1 VSVIELLSGNQ
12 ALARGAWEAGVQVAA
27 AYPGTPSTE
36 VLESLAPMDGVYA
49 EWSPNEKV
57 ALDVAVGAAYAGR
70 RALAV
75 MKHVGLNVAADS
87 LFYACMTG
95 MQAGLVIIV
104 ADDPGLH
111 SSQGEQDS
119 RRYCKF
125 ARLPCLEPSDS
136 QEAKSLVGLAYELS
150 ERFDTPVMVR
160 SSTRISHSYGL
171 VELGAR
177 VVRQDDEDQTRLVR
191 NPGKYVMVPGVARR
205 RHPIMEERME
215 AIAAFADSL
224 DENRVE
230 RRGNAVGVV
239 THGIAYQYV
248 REVMPDASI
257 LRLGMSYPIPAETVA
272 RFAAGVDRLLVVE
285 ELDPVIEE
293 EIRLLGVACE
303 GKRLFPIVGE
313 LSPETVRAGFVRA
326 GVLTETVESVDD
338 GTERAAELPARPPAL
353 CPGCPH
359 RGVYAAIHKLGLAVN
374 GDIGCYALGF
384 MPPLSAV
391 QTIGCMGAGIGQA
404 HGVAAAEIGERSV
417 AVIGDSTFFHSGMP
431 ALLNAVY
438 NQQAVT
444 VIVLDNRTTA
454 MTGHQD
460 NPGSGSTLLGE
471 TTTQVD
477 ISAVAGAFGVRHVE
491 TVDPYDLDAVEAA
504 LRHAVERDESSVI
517 VARRACAL
525 APEARADRS
534 PLAVDSSKCI
544 ACGRCLVLGCPAL
557 CTDAEV
563 VSEHGKAT
571 TRIDALLCAGCGM
584 CAQICP
590 VGAID
595 LAAEVVR

>member
-1 VSVIELLSGNQ
+1 VIDLLSGNQ
-12 ALARGAWEAGVQVAA
+12 ALARGAWEAGVRVAA
-27 AYPGTPSTE
+27 GYPGTPSTE
-36 VLESLAPMDGVYA
+36 VLETLASMDGVYT

-57 ALDVAVGAAYAGR
+57 ALDVAIGAAYAGR
-70 RALAV
+70 RSLAV

-87 LFYACMTG
+87 LFYVCMTG

-136 QEAKSLVGLAYELS
+136 QEAKSMVGLAFDLS

-160 SSTRISHSYGL
+160 SGTRISHSFGL
-171 VELGAR
+171 VEMCAR
-177 VVRQDDEDQTRLVR
+177 VCCEDDDDADPFVR
-191 NPGKYVMVPGVARR
+191 NPQKYVMVPGVARR

-215 AIAAFADSL
+215 AITAFADAL
-224 DENRVE
+224 GVNRIE
-230 RRGNAVGVV
+230 RRSSALGVV

-248 REVMPDASI
+248 REVLPEASI
-257 LRLGMSYPIPAETVA
+257 LRLGMSYPVAAERV
-272 RFAAGVDRLLVVE
+272 RSLAADVDRLLVVE

-303 GKRLFPIVGE
+303 GKSLFPISGE
-313 LSPETVRAGFVRA
+313 LSPQSVREGCVKAGLVPA
-326 GVLTETVESVDD
+326 QAD
-338 GTERAAELPARPPAL
+338 GMVAEAAASAALPMRPPAL

-359 RGVYAAIHKLGLAVN
+359 RGVYYAIHQLDLAVN

-391 QTIGCMGAGIGQA
+391 HSIGCMGAGVGQA
-404 HGVAAAEIGERSV
+404 HGVAAAAIGERSV

-438 NQQAVT
+438 NRQAVT
-444 VIVLDNRTTA
+444 VVVLDNRTTA
-454 MTGHQD
+454 MTGHQE
-460 NPGSGSTLLGE
+460 NPGSGSTLMGE
-471 TTTQVD
+471 TTVEAD
-477 ISAVAGAFGVRHVE
+477 IGDIARALGVRHVE
-491 TVDPYDLDAVEAA
+491 TVDPYDLGVVESALRDAVG
-504 LRHAVERDESSVI
+504 RDEASVV

-525 APEARADRS
+525 SPEARASRL
-534 PLAVDSSKCI
+534 PLAVDAGMCV
-544 ACGRCLVLGCPAL
+544 ACGQCLQLGCPAL
-557 CTDAEV
+557 FSNASVLASNGRE
-563 VSEHGKAT
+563 T
-571 TRIDALLCAGCGM
+571 TRIDALLCSGCGM
-584 CAQICP
+584 CAQVCP
-590 VGAID
+590 VDAIRPGGED
-595 LAAEVVR
+595 SQ